1 MSYGYE
7 RIRYE
12 LKYPV
17 GFDQASA
24 FLRDLAP
31 HLVPDSH
38 GDAGRYVV
46 YSTYFDTRTLT
57 CYYEKLDGFA
67 GRIKFRLRTYPGA
80 GRPQWFLESKERVR
94 HYIAKHRVRVSP
106 EQADRLLATHLSPA
120 TLDGIVPPDH
130 PLAVKLAPLL
140 RHGVLYPTVAVYYRR
155 NAYVFHGARD
165 VRITLDHNLVA
176 LPGRTPTDRLPGV
189 LPVHPRDRL
198 LIEVKGNGWMP
209 IEVMD
214 AICRQ
219 GLVARAFSKY
229 CACVEQA
236 YHLPASA

>member
-17 GFDQASA
+17 AFEQAAA

-31 HLVPDSH
+31 HLVPDAH
-38 GDAGRYVV
+38 GDDGRYVV
-46 YSTYFDTRTLT
+46 YSVYFDTRTLT
-57 CYYEKLDGFA
+57 CYHEKLDGFA
-67 GRIKFRLRTYPGA
+67 GRVKFRLRTYPGD

-94 HYIAKHRVRVSP
+94 HYIAKHRLPLSV
-106 EQADRLLATHLSPA
+106 EQADRLLATHLSPG
-120 TLDGIVPPDH
+120 TLDGIVPPGH
-130 PLAVKLAPLL
+130 PLALKLAPLL
-140 RHGVLYPTVAVYYRR
+140 RHGVLYPTVGVYYRR

-165 VRITLDHNLVA
+165 VRVTLDHNLLA

-189 LPVHPRDRL
+189 LPIHPRDRL

-209 IEVMD
+209 VEVMD
-214 AICRQ
+214 AVCRE